1 MDHSKIKGYF
11 LAALAA
17 ATYGTNPVFA
27 IPLYDG
33 GMNANSVLL
42 FRYLLSLPMLAVMA
56 RVRGRSLR
64 LPRHSIVPVCILGVL
79 MGMSSLSLFVSY
91 NYMNAGVAS
100 TLLFVYPVM
109 VAMLMILCFGERF
122 KASTAICLALMAAGL
137 LLMMRTDGGPG
148 ISMFGCVAVGV
159 SSLTYAIYIV
169 MTNVSKAVKGIPTLA
184 LLFWELLSGSM
195 VFVFMVALGT
205 PLTLPSD
212 IWQWGGVTALAL
224 LPTAVSLTCTTMAIQ
239 SIGSTPT
246 AILGALEP
254 VTAVVL
260 SVVVLGQ
267 GLTPREMA
275 GGLLIVAATTLVVAG
290 DGVDH
295 VLLGVRRM
303 FPAIRHNQSK

>member
-1 MDHSKIKGYF
+1 MDSQKIKGYL

-27 IPLYDG
+27 IPLYDD

-42 FRYLLSLPMLAVMA
+42 FRYLLSLPMLALMA
-56 RVRGRSLR
+56 RMRGRSLKM
-64 LPRHSIVPVCILGVL
+64 PRKAIVPVCVLGVL

-91 NYMNAGVAS
+91 DYMNAGVAS
-100 TLLFVYPVM
+100 TQLFVYPVM

-122 KASTAICLALMAAGL
+122 KASTAVCL
-137 LLMMRTDGGPG
+137 LLMSAGLVMMMRPDGDR
-148 ISMFGCVAVGV
+148 SLSAVGCLAV
-159 SSLTYAIYIV
+159 GISSLTYAIYIV
-169 MTNVSKAVKGIPTLA
+169 MTNVSAVVRGIPTLT
-184 LLFWELLSGSM
+184 LLFWEIFSGSL
-195 VFVFMVALGT
+195 VFLFMIAVGT
-205 PLTLPSD
+205 PLTMPASLA
-212 IWQWGGVTALAL
+212 QWGGVTALAL

-260 SVVVLGQ
+260 SVIVLGQ

-290 DGVDH
+290 NRVDS
-295 VLLGVRRM
+295 VLLRVRKM
-303 FPAIRHNQSK
+303 FPSIHRNHSK

>member
-79 MGMSSLSLFVSY
+79 MGVSSLSLFVSY

-195 VFVFMVALGT
+195 VFV
-205 PLTLPSD
+205 
-212 IWQWGGVTALAL
+212 
-224 LPTAVSLTCTTMAIQ
+224 
-239 SIGSTPT
+239 TPT

-295 VLLGVRRM
+295 VLLRVRRM
-303 FPAIRHNQSK
+303 FPAIRHNHSK